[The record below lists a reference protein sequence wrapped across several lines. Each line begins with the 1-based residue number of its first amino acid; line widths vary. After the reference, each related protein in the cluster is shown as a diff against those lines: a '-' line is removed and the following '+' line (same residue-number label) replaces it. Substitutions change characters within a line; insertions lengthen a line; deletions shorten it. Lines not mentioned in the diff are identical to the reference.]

1 MNEIATRV
9 VHRWP
14 TSKKIAGCSGDN
26 TIGKRVGKVDD
37 FFNQVINMIV

>member
-14 TSKKIAGCSGDN
+14 TSKKIAGCSGEN
-26 TIGKRVGKVDD
+26 TIGKRVGKIGDC
-37 FFNQVINMIV
+37 FNQVNNMII